1 MKLRIGKKPWIV
13 GCIGSESLLRRCVKK
28 APVDCDVLEVRL
40 DLTGLCGGEWIRLC
54 AAIRKHTPVLLTIR
68 SESQGGQWVGREAE
82 RLALY
87 LAGLKSVSAVD
98 IEIGAPALEILVQPA
113 RRHGV
118 LVIASCHDFEGT
130 PELDRLRTLEER
142 GRRMGGDV
150 VKIAT
155 MANHPAELAR
165 LLAVPSQ
172 ATGPISVMGMGKWG
186 GVSRIALPC
195 AGSCMVYGS
204 LGPATAPGQMSCRQL
219 NRELTRWGAR

>member
-1 MKLRIGKKPWIV
+1 M
-13 GCIGSESLLRRCVKK
+13 
-28 APVDCDVLEVRL
+28 
-40 DLTGLCGGEWIRLC
+40 
-54 AAIRKHTPVLLTIR
+54 
-68 SESQGGQWVGREAE
+68 
-82 RLALY
+82 
-87 LAGLKSVSAVD
+87 
-98 IEIGAPALEILVQPA
+98 EILVQPA

-155 MANHPAELAR
+155 MVNRPDELAR

-186 GVSRIALPC
+186 AISRIALAC

-219 NRELTRWGAR
+219 ARELTRWGAR

>member
-1 MKLRIGKKPWIV
+1 MKLRVGKKTRIV
-13 GCIGSESLLRRCVKK
+13 GCVGSEALLRRCAKN

-54 AAIRKHTPVLLTIR
+54 AAVRKHTPVLLTIR
-68 SESQGGQWVGREAE
+68 SESQGGGWRGTEAE

-98 IEIGAPALEILVQPA
+98 IEIESPAMEILVQPA

-118 LVIASCHDFEGT
+118 LVMASCHDFGGT
-130 PELDRLRTLEER
+130 PELGRLRTLEER

-155 MANHPAELAR
+155 MANRPDELAR

-186 GVSRIALPC
+186 AISRIALAC

-219 NRELTRWGAR
+219 ARELTRWGAR